1 MTKLTIKQR
10 LFDLL
15 NTIDPDRE
23 WTKKELVK
31 YLDIIR
37 GVNEYCQYQ
46 YSFEEGNG
54 FHKPGYLRIPSKTCP
69 YFLEKV
75 RRGVYRV
82 AKCDTYEPKAPV
94 SEHIEGNQYQYVLD
108 KIDDEGFHYAIT
120 SYSSFKE
127 VGDNYLL
134 EMIKEYKT
142 IVGRISDYLETM
154 ARMRGEDMTHFDPE
168 IDPLYWEVL

>member
-1 MTKLTIKQR
+1 MKTPTIKQR

-37 GVNEYCQYQ
+37 GAKPGCRYTF
-46 YSFEEGNG
+46 SFNEGNG
-54 FHKPGYLRIPSKTCP
+54 YLRVSSKYCP
-69 YFLEKV
+69 YFLERV

-82 AKCDTYEPKAPV
+82 MEEDTYEPKAPV

-108 KIDDEGFHYAIT
+108 KIDDEGFHYAFGY
-120 SYSSFKE
+120 YSSFKE
-127 VGDNYLL
+127 VGDDYLL